1 MDLQKE
7 SYYVTSTFCFELFGM
22 SQERQLKKLQAVFWP
37 ADKLNRSWYP
47 FFTTLK
53 ICPQCIAE
61 DEVPYIR
68 KSHQLSGVCT
78 CHKHGC
84 HLLEYNG
91 KPGNEMNFNLEDY
104 QECQSEIDIEILRA
118 YTSYAVKLLEAK
130 IWTNLE
136 SVRSLLLACI
146 ERSGYNRKN
155 RQKWIDEFK
164 KWQYAA
170 LFKGDINLFFQK
182 NRLPQIM
189 SSILPV
195 IMYLYPD
202 PNDFIS
208 AIPYEEPLTKLY
220 ECQVCGKEY
229 ISMPFYQNNGWGCP
243 YCNKKKS
250 IPVRLEDIFSSMHQG
265 EYVLESEFKNL
276 SDNVIIRH
284 KTCGERLRVTAGD
297 YLYGKRICPCAD
309 HKREIQ
315 IKTKI
320 ETHKGFKL

>member
-164 KWQYAA
+164 KWQY
-170 LFKGDINLFFQK
+170 
-182 NRLPQIM
+182 
-189 SSILPV
+189 V
-195 IMYLYPD
+195 
-202 PNDFIS
+202 FIS
-208 AIPYEEPLTKLY
+208 
-220 ECQVCGKEY
+220 
-229 ISMPFYQNNGWGCP
+229 
-243 YCNKKKS
+243 
-250 IPVRLEDIFSSMHQG
+250 R
-265 EYVLESEFKNL
+265 SE
-276 SDNVIIRH
+276 
-284 KTCGERLRVTAGD
+284 
-297 YLYGKRICPCAD
+297 
-309 HKREIQ
+309 
-315 IKTKI
+315 
-320 ETHKGFKL
+320 

>member
-104 QECQSEIDIEILRA
+104 QECQSEIDIENF
-118 YTSYAVKLLEAK
+118 K
-130 IWTNLE
+130 
-136 SVRSLLLACI
+136 SL
-146 ERSGYNRKN
+146 Y
-155 RQKWIDEFK
+155 
-164 KWQYAA
+164 
-170 LFKGDINLFFQK
+170 
-182 NRLPQIM
+182 
-189 SSILPV
+189 
-195 IMYLYPD
+195 
-202 PNDFIS
+202 
-208 AIPYEEPLTKLY
+208 
-220 ECQVCGKEY
+220 
-229 ISMPFYQNNGWGCP
+229 
-243 YCNKKKS
+243 
-250 IPVRLEDIFSSMHQG
+250 
-265 EYVLESEFKNL
+265 
-276 SDNVIIRH
+276 
-284 KTCGERLRVTAGD
+284 
-297 YLYGKRICPCAD
+297 
-309 HKREIQ
+309 
-315 IKTKI
+315 
-320 ETHKGFKL
+320 